1 MLEELLIHKPED
13 PIQFM
18 IEHLKQHNDD
28 GK

>member
-13 PIQFM
+13 PIEFM
-18 IEHLKQHNDD
+18 IEHLKQYNDD